1 MTDSWHPLNTINRL
15 LIDNLFLRFI
25 EDRYKYMRE
34 VAQSRAI
41 LSLGISCFKLKK
53 TKTTNDTK
61 NKESEGRLNVR
72 VKTYNIVV
80 LCTENFIVEPA
91 SLKFLV
97 GHGFDFNKQYA
108 SGVPYSRGD
117 DKVGTPVSLEYVFFS
132 RMLWKIQKALDSC
145 KNIAIWRM
153 GYMFQFGTGCPY
165 VPLTEYLHFVLE
177 FKNNF

>member
-61 NKESEGRLNVR
+61 NKESEGRLNIR

-117 DKVGTPVSLEYVFFS
+117 DKVGTPVSLEYVFF
-132 RMLWKIQKALDSC
+132 
-145 KNIAIWRM
+145 
-153 GYMFQFGTGCPY
+153 F
-165 VPLTEYLHFVLE
+165 
-177 FKNNF
+177 

>member
-1 MTDSWHPLNTINRL
+1 ML
-15 LIDNLFLRFI
+15 
-25 EDRYKYMRE
+25 E

-53 TKTTNDTK
+53 AKASNDAK

-108 SGVPYSRGD
+108 KGVPYTRGD
-117 DKVGTPVSLEYVFFS
+117 DKVGKTYVF
-132 RMLWKIQKALDSC
+132 
-145 KNIAIWRM
+145 
-153 GYMFQFGTGCPY
+153 
-165 VPLTEYLHFVLE
+165 
-177 FKNNF
+177 

>member
-1 MTDSWHPLNTINRL
+1 MGGGKFFTSEKCDRVKLHTLNVTNRL
-15 LIDNLFLRFI
+15 FIDILSLRFL
-25 EDRYKYMRE
+25 EDRYKYMLE

-53 TKTTNDTK
+53 AKASNDTK

-108 SGVPYSRGD
+108 KGVPYTRGD
-117 DKVGTPVSLEYVFFS
+117 DKVGKTSVF
-132 RMLWKIQKALDSC
+132 
-145 KNIAIWRM
+145 
-153 GYMFQFGTGCPY
+153 
-165 VPLTEYLHFVLE
+165 
-177 FKNNF
+177 

>member
-1 MTDSWHPLNTINRL
+1 MTYSWHPLNTINRL

-53 TKTTNDTK
+53 TKTSNDTK
-61 NKESEGRLNVR
+61 NKESEGRLNIR

-108 SGVPYSRGD
+108 SGVPYTRGD
-117 DKVGTPVSLEYVFFS
+117 DKVGTPVSLEYVFFF
-132 RMLWKIQKALDSC
+132 LACYEDSESIGLMQEYC
-145 KNIAIWRM
+145 YMKN
-153 GYMFQFGTGCPY
+153 GLY
-165 VPLTEYLHFVLE
+165 VPIWYWLPICSSYRISAFCIGVQ
-177 FKNNF
+177 K